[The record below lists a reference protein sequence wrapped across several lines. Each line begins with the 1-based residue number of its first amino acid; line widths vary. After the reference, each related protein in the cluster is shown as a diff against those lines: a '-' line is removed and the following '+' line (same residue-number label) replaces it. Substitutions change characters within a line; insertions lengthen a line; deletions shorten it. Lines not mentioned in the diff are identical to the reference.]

1 MRNKIC
7 IGLDLDPESSLFN
20 YYRIIDQTKDLVY
33 CYKINPAYFLNNQRV
48 LDKVVK
54 QLNYVGAKWIYD
66 GKIGD
71 VIHTNE
77 HYAYY
82 IYNVLKASGVT
93 LNPYAGKEAL
103 IPFTRYGSKM
113 NFIVCR
119 TSNQGSDYIQSEMY
133 NKVYDVAKQTNS
145 GLVIAGNKENYLE
158 DAVKHCPNT
167 EILSPGIGIQ
177 GGSINKEIKNENIIY
192 SISRSIINSSNP
204 RMELEKYVSKK

>member
-20 YYRIIDQTKDLVY
+20 YYRIIDQTKDLAY

-54 QLNYVGAKWIYD
+54 QLNYIGAKWIYD

-82 IYNVLKASGVT
+82 IFNVLRATGVT
-93 LNPYAGKEAL
+93 LNPYVGYDAL
-103 IPFTRYGSKM
+103 VPFTRYGNKM

-119 TSNQGSDYIQSEMY
+119 TTNQGSDHIQSDSY
-133 NKVYDVAKQTNS
+133 KKVYDIAKQTNS
-145 GLVIAGNKENYLE
+145 GLVIAGNKEKYLE
-158 DAVKHCPNT
+158 DAIKYCPDT

-177 GGSINKEIKNENIIY
+177 GGTINKEIKSQNIIY
-192 SISRSIINSSNP
+192 NISRSIVNSSNP
-204 RMELEKYVSKK
+204 RTELEKFI

>member
-7 IGLDLDPESSLFN
+7 IGLDLDSDTSLFN
-20 YYRIIDQTKDLVY
+20 YYRIIDQTKDLAY
-33 CYKINPAYFLNNQRV
+33 CYKVNPAYFLNNQRV

-54 QLNYVGAKWIYD
+54 QLNHIGAKWIYD

-82 IYNVLKASGVT
+82 VFNVLRATGVT
-93 LNPYAGKEAL
+93 LNPYVGHEAL
-103 IPFTRYGSKM
+103 IPFTRYGNKM

-119 TSNQGSDYIQSEMY
+119 TSNKDSEYIQSDSY
-133 NKVYDVAKQTNS
+133 KKVYDIAKKTNS
-145 GLVIAGNKENYLE
+145 GLVIAGNKKNYIE
-158 DAVKHCPNT
+158 DAIKHCPET
-167 EILSPGIGIQ
+167 EILVPGIGIQ
-177 GGSINKEIKNENIIY
+177 GGKINKEIKSQNIIY

-204 RMELEKYVSKK
+204 RLELEKFI